1 MVCPKCKNGNNNN
14 LKCEFCG
21 YDFINNDAGKEKKH
35 NSLLSKI
42 CLGLLLLQV
51 IFVSLIIISVDQF
64 SELYN
69 ISVIVWI
76 ITLILSIISVIKNK
90 DNMALWSIIGCAIM
104 FSLYVVMFI
113 WLFGLAVSSAISSTG
128 KAIEMGCRNG

>member
-1 MVCPKCKNGNNNN
+1 M
-14 LKCEFCG
+14 
-21 YDFINNDAGKEKKH
+21 
-35 NSLLSKI
+35 
-42 CLGLLLLQV
+42 LQV

-104 FSLYVVMFI
+104 FSLYVVMFF
-113 WLFGLAVSSAISSTG
+113 WLLGLAVSSAISSTG

>member
-1 MVCPKCKNGNNNN
+1 M
-14 LKCEFCG
+14 
-21 YDFINNDAGKEKKH
+21 
-35 NSLLSKI
+35 
-42 CLGLLLLQV
+42 
-51 IFVSLIIISVDQF
+51 IIISVDQF

-104 FSLYVVMFI
+104 FSLYVVMFF
-113 WLFGLAVSSAISSTG
+113 WLLGLAVSSAISSTG